1 MGAAAAAEQ
10 VWLRAASLRPGCA
23 LVAISS
29 ADGGVGRS
37 TLTAALGALLALA
50 CPEPVIAVDMSNRAW
65 GGLAARVGRGNAGSV
80 WDTVRD
86 VDTLTSRAQVQ
97 RWAQH
102 GPTGLQALI
111 GEVEM
116 AGKRRPPTHS
126 ESMTVVKALHPLY
139 PLAVLDLAV
148 AEIRGVWIT
157 LAGAAA
163 PVLVSRAT
171 TDSLQHTMRLLAQ
184 MRAVGLTE
192 LADNALLVVMA
203 TSQSTRREVT
213 AVARQAAAVAGG
225 LLTVPYD
232 PDLAQP
238 TPIDPRRL
246 RRATRRALVAVA
258 AAVLARCPAEPAPA
272 PPHEPSTRGAPDPKE
287 RA

>member
-1 MGAAAAAEQ
+1 

-37 TLTAALGALLALA
+37 TLTAALGSLLALA
-50 CPEPVIAVDMSNRAW
+50 CPEPVIAVDMSSRAW
-65 GGLAARVGRGNAGSV
+65 GGLAARVGRSNAGTV

-86 VDTLTSRAQVQ
+86 VDTLTSRAQAQ
-97 RWAQH
+97 RWAQN
-102 GPTGLQALI
+102 GPTGLQALV

-184 MRAVGLTE
+184 MRAAGLAQ
-192 LADNALLVVMA
+192 LADNALVVVMA
-203 TSQSTRREVT
+203 SSPSTPREVK
-213 AVARQAAAVAGG
+213 AVAQQAAAVAGG
-225 LLTVPYD
+225 LLTVPFD
-232 PDLAQP
+232 PDLARAV
-238 TPIDPRRL
+238 PIDPRRL
-246 RRATRRALVAVA
+246 RRATHRALVDVA
-258 AAVLARCPAEPAPA
+258 AAVLARCPAEPDPA
-272 PPHEPSTRGAPDPKE
+272 PPSHELSSRGAPDLKE